1 MKDPSPTR
9 IAFDLKRLVRTKY
22 VIDSFEAHK
31 VGAEDGVITPGSH
44 AYVEAGGRRATGRI
58 V

>member
-31 VGAEDGVITPGSH
+31 VGA
-44 AYVEAGGRRATGRI
+44 
-58 V
+58 